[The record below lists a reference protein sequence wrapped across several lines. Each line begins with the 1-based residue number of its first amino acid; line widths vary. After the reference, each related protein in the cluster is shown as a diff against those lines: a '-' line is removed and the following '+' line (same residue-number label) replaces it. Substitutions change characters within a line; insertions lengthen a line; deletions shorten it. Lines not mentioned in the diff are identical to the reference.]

1 MTLIADCGST
11 KTDWAII
18 DAAGDADYFASPGMN
33 VTIMAPEELRNKIH
47 EAISG
52 RVDGDAVGRVL
63 FYAAGCR
70 TAAHRDN
77 IAETFG
83 AILPVA
89 RVEVE
94 SDLLGAA
101 RALCMRDA
109 GIACIMGTGSN
120 CCEYTPDNGGV
131 ITASVPPL
139 GYVLG
144 DEGSGSAIGKALV
157 SDALKGLLPRRLV
170 TSLLDFAGMDADGII
185 AATYRG
191 EAPNRFLAGFAR
203 FASANIEQP
212 EIAAIIDRCIGA
224 FFNRNVMRLPGCREL
239 TVNFTGSIACT
250 FSDRISAA
258 CVRNGLRCGIF
269 VNRPIERLVEFHQPH
284 MHRDLQ

>member
-1 MTLIADCGST
+1 MMTLIADCGST
-11 KTDWAII
+11 KTDWALV

-33 VTIMAPEELRNKIH
+33 ATIMAPEELRGKIR
-47 EAISG
+47 EAISD
-52 RVDGDAVGRVL
+52 RVDCDAVGRVF

-70 TAAHRDN
+70 TAAHREN
-77 IAETFG
+77 IADTFG

-89 RVEVE
+89 RVAVE

-101 RALCMRDA
+101 RALCMHDA

-120 CCEYTPDNGGV
+120 CCEYSPYNGGV

-170 TSLLDFAGMDADGII
+170 ASLLDFAGMDADGII

-203 FASANIEQP
+203 FASANIGQP
-212 EIAAIIDRCIGA
+212 EIAAIVDRCIGA
-224 FFNRNVMRLPGCREL
+224 FFDRNVMQLPGCREL
-239 TVNFTGSIACT
+239 PVNLTGSIACT
-250 FSDRISAA
+250 FNDRVSEVCA
-258 CVRNGLRCGIF
+258 RNGLRCGIF
-269 VNRPIERLVEFHQPH
+269 VKRPIERLVEFHRSNRC
-284 MHRDLQ
+284 RD